1 MVKKELLKLKKDE
14 LQKKLDEKNIEYKT
28 KMTKDELADLILENE
43 NSKKSKKTKKE
54 KEAKA
59 KENKKPEVN
68 KENKKK
74 EAEKE
79 TKKTEK
85 VEKTEN
91 AKAKETEKEE
101 KTEEKP
107 KHKKTAK
114 EALME
119 LEAKQKA
126 EEERLISEIIKEA
139 KKNGKITLQE
149 IATKLEDPTTDQ
161 IEEIF
166 DRLEKEGV
174 KIPGNKIKIKKS
186 DEDFDDDEDVELS
199 DEDDLEELEDID
211 DAELEEIEKAEKETE
226 TEFRDTL
233 EGVRV
238 DDPVKMYLRE
248 IGAVPLLT
256 ADEEIYYGT
265 LVLEGDEDAKQM
277 LINSNL
283 KLVVS
288 IAKKYMGR
296 GMQFLDL
303 IQEGNFGLMKAVE
316 KFDVRRGYKFSTY
329 ATWWIRQAIT
339 RSIADQS
346 RTIRIPVH
354 MVETINKFA
363 RTQRLLLQ
371 KLGREATEEEIAE
384 DMGIT
389 VEKVQEIKKIS
400 QEPISLETP
409 KGDDDE
415 GSISEFIPDEETET
429 PYDAA
434 SNVLLKEQISNLMK
448 KELTE
453 REEMVLRLR
462 FGLDDG
468 KARTLEEV
476 GKVFD
481 VTRERIRQIEA
492 KALKKLNKPGKELK
506 LTDFLE

>member
-1 MVKKELLKLKKDE
+1 MGKEELLKLKKDE
-14 LQKKLDEKNIEYKT
+14 LQKKLDEKNIEYKV

-43 NSKKSKKTKKE
+43 NSKKSKKTEKNKEVKKE
-54 KEAKA
+54 SK
-59 KENKKPEVN
+59 
-68 KENKKK
+68 
-74 EAEKE
+74 
-79 TKKTEK
+79 K
-85 VEKTEN
+85 VEKLE
-91 AKAKETEKEE
+91 KAKETEKEE
-101 KTEEKP
+101 KKEEKP

-139 KKNGKITLQE
+139 KKKGKITLQE

-186 DEDFDDDEDVELS
+186 DEDFDDDEEVELS

-389 VEKVQEIKKIS
+389 VDKVQEIKKIS

>member
-1 MVKKELLKLKKDE
+1 MEKELKTLTKDE
-14 LQKKLDEKNIEYKT
+14 LKKKLDEKEIKYTT
-28 KMTKDELADLILENE
+28 KMKKDELIELLLFEE
-43 NSKKSKKTKKE
+43 KKSEKKSDEKKDNKAEEKAEVKEEPKKKKTL
-54 KEAKA
+54 
-59 KENKKPEVN
+59 
-68 KENKKK
+68 
-74 EAEKE
+74 
-79 TKKTEK
+79 
-85 VEKTEN
+85 
-91 AKAKETEKEE
+91 
-101 KTEEKP
+101 
-107 KHKKTAK
+107 K
-114 EALME
+114 EALIE
-119 LEAKQKA
+119 LEAKERAK
-126 EEERLISEIIKEA
+126 EEKIINEIVKNA
-139 KKNGKITLQE
+139 KKKGKITLQE
-149 IATKLEDPTTDQ
+149 IAAELDDPTSDQ

-174 KIPGNKIKIKKS
+174 KFPGPRIKIKKS
-186 DEDFDDDEDVELS
+186 SDEDFEDDDVNLE
-199 DEDDLEELEDID
+199 DEDDLAELEEID
-211 DAELEEIEKAEKETE
+211 DSELEEIEKAEKETE

-248 IGAVPLLT
+248 IGTVPLLT
-256 ADEEIYYGT
+256 ADEEVYYGT

-371 KLGREATEEEIAE
+371 KLGREATEQEIAE

-468 KARTLEEV
+468 KSRTLEEV

-492 KALKKLNKPGKELK
+492 KALKKLNRPGKELK

>member
-1 MVKKELLKLKKDE
+1 MKKAKNTKANKIQEENLNDEAIKIIYDNVSEEKRQAMYDLLNEGRQKGFVNYKDIE
-14 LQKKLDEKNIEYKT
+14 DGLDKFDVTEDEVISFYDALDAAQVSIIDSKENEDEDILIDEDFVIDEEDDDENIDLDEIRSFEE
-28 KMTKDELADLILENE
+28 EL
-43 NSKKSKKTKKE
+43 S
-54 KEAKA
+54 
-59 KENKKPEVN
+59 
-68 KENKKK
+68 
-74 EAEKE
+74 
-79 TKKTEK
+79 
-85 VEKTEN
+85 
-91 AKAKETEKEE
+91 KEE
-101 KTEEKP
+101 K
-107 KHKKTAK
+107 
-114 EALME
+114 
-119 LEAKQKA
+119 LEA
-126 EEERLISEIIKEA
+126 IKE
-139 KKNGKITLQE
+139 KGKNKVIIT
-149 IATKLEDPTTDQ
+149 
-161 IEEIF
+161 
-166 DRLEKEGV
+166 
-174 KIPGNKIKIKKS
+174 
-186 DEDFDDDEDVELS
+186 
-199 DEDDLEELEDID
+199 
-211 DAELEEIEKAEKETE
+211 
-226 TEFRDTL
+226 
-233 EGVRV
+233 
-238 DDPVKMYLRE
+238 DDPVRTYLKE
-248 IGAVPLLT
+248 IGRIPLLT
-256 ADEEIYYGT
+256 FEEEVDLAKRIE
-265 LVLEGDEDAKQM
+265 EGDERAKDQ
-277 LINSNL
+277 LAEANL
-283 KLVVS
+283 RLVVS
-288 IAKKYMGR
+288 IAKRYVGR

-303 IQEGNFGLMKAVE
+303 IQEGNMGLIKAVD
-316 KFDVRRGYKFSTY
+316 KFEHKKGFKFSTY

>member
-1 MVKKELLKLKKDE
+1 MEKEELLKLKKDE
-14 LQKKLDEKNIEYKT
+14 LQKKLDEKKIEYKT

-43 NSKKSKKTKKE
+43 NSKKSKKTEKNKEVKKE
-54 KEAKA
+54 SK
-59 KENKKPEVN
+59 
-68 KENKKK
+68 
-74 EAEKE
+74 
-79 TKKTEK
+79 K
-85 VEKTEN
+85 VEKLE
-91 AKAKETEKEE
+91 KAKETEKEE
-101 KTEEKP
+101 KKEEKP

-186 DEDFDDDEDVELS
+186 DEEFDDDDEEVELS
-199 DEDDLEELEDID
+199 DEDDLEDLEDID

>member
-1 MVKKELLKLKKDE
+1 MVQEELEKLKKDE
-14 LQKKLDEKNIEYKT
+14 LKELLDKNNIKYT
-28 KMTKDELADLILENE
+28 TSM
-43 NSKKSKKTKKE
+43 KKE
-54 KEAKA
+54 ELI
-59 KENKKPEVN
+59 ELGLSIKK
-68 KENKKK
+68 
-74 EAEKE
+74 
-79 TKKTEK
+79 
-85 VEKTEN
+85 
-91 AKAKETEKEE
+91 
-101 KTEEKP
+101 
-107 KHKKTAK
+107 KKTAK
-114 EALME
+114 EALIE
-119 LEAKQKA
+119 LEKKEQ
-126 EEERLISEIIKEA
+126 EEKEKIVNELVKKA
-139 KKNGKITLQE
+139 KKQGKITLQE
-149 IATKLEDPTTDQ
+149 IALALEDPSTDE

-166 DRLEKEGV
+166 ERLEDEGV
-174 KIPGNKIKIKKS
+174 KFKGAKVKIT
-186 DEDFDDDEDVELS
+186 
-199 DEDDLEELEDID
+199 DEDDEEVDEDEEID
-211 DAELEEIEKAEKETE
+211 VNLDEVDELDEIDEVDQKELEEIEKAELNSE

-248 IGAVPLLT
+248 IGSIPLLT
-256 ADEEIYYGT
+256 HEEEIYYGT
-265 LVLEGDEDAKQM
+265 LVLEGNEEAKQK
-277 LINSNL
+277 LITSNL

-316 KFDVRRGYKFSTY
+316 KFDVKRGYKFSTY

-354 MVETINKFA
+354 MVETINKYS

-384 DMGIT
+384 EMGLT
-389 VEKVQEIKKIS
+389 VDKVQEIKKIS

-409 KGDDDE
+409 KGDDDD
-415 GSISEFIPDEETET
+415 GTISEFIPDEETET
-429 PYDAA
+429 PYEAA
-434 SNVLLKEQISNLMK
+434 SNVLLKEQISKLMK
-448 KELTE
+448 EQLTD

-492 KALKKLNKPGKELK
+492 KALKKLSKPGAELNLK
-506 LTDFLE
+506 DFLE